1 VLAGTEPHV
10 AQVGN
15 HLLMKFPEIQ
25 DVGGRADRTNASDH
39 PLGLA
44 LDFMIGTDTALGDE
58 IADYVLENFSEFGVK
73 YVIWQQRINH
83 GSGWSWMEDRGSP
96 TANHMDHVHVSFLSG
111 VSVNVTC

>member
-1 VLAGTEPHV
+1 MLAGTQPHV

-15 HLLMKFPEIQ
+15 HLLARFPEIV
-25 DVGGRADRTNASDH
+25 DIGGLADRSNASDH

-44 LDFMIGTDTALGDE
+44 LDLMIGTDAALGDE
-58 IADYVLENFSEFGVK
+58 IADYVLAHWNEFGIK
-73 YVIWQQRINH
+73 YVIWQQRINT
-83 GSGWSWMEDRGSP
+83 GAGWTLMENRGSP